1 MTGINPVLTT
11 QVNTNTK
18 TNSTLDQISQKTK
31 FVSQANQQ
39 LKLDYE
45 QFTNSTDDPNV
56 ISQGS
61 QIYNSLVLNNEEAS
75 FVKQSGAYAKL
86 RQSGLSEEN
95 AVKTLQE
102 ALENDYKEI
111 MQSSN
116 DPQTQALASKVY
128 EAAKA
133 ALSKLEDIVT
143 KNPGN
148 ADQLIFNEINKFVE
162 KFDQAQS
169 NGSMFNS
176 IVALESSSDGN
187 KAMALA

>member
-11 QVNTNTK
+11 QVNTNTN

-31 FVSQANQQ
+31 FVLQANQQ

-45 QFTNSTDDPNV
+45 EFTNSTDDSNV

-61 QIYNSLVLNNEEAS
+61 QIYNSLVLSNEEAS
-75 FVKQSGAYAKL
+75 FVNQSGAYAKL

-95 AVKTLQE
+95 AVETLQE
-102 ALENDYKEI
+102 ALEKDYKEI

-116 DPQTQALASKVY
+116 DPQTQATASKEY

-148 ADQLIFNEINKFVE
+148 ADQVIFNEINKFVE

-169 NGSMFNS
+169 SGSMFNS
-176 IVALESSSDGN
+176 IVALESSSNGN